1 MAFTKNEIR
10 VGLFIVVPLLI
21 LMLAIL
27 LKLGY
32 SIAGATMDVY
42 LKTDSI
48 TSIKKGTPI
57 RIKGYQIGRVVEIKP
72 VYKPALHF
80 LATMRISRDIE
91 LYEDCTAIIQN
102 QNIIG
107 DPTIEFRN
115 PERRGGPLLA
125 GDVIEGIEVV
135 NLEVLL
141 GNVNTLVSNLSSTV
155 SVIKQITVDSR
166 QNLKSLV
173 SNLAGSVSN
182 LNAILTNSQKDL
194 GSILSSFRETAKTM
208 NEISIELKRHPMK
221 FLFSG
226 KKDSTE

>member
-21 LMLAIL
+21 LLLTVL

-32 SIAGATMDVY
+32 SIAGSTMDVY

-91 LYEDCTAIIQN
+91 LFDDCTAVIQN

-115 PERRGGPLLA
+115 PERRGSPLLA
-125 GDVIEGIEVV
+125 GDVVEGIEVV
-135 NLEVLL
+135 NLEILL

-155 SVIKQITVDSR
+155 GVIKQITVDSR

-182 LNAILTNSQKDL
+182 LNAILANSQKDL
-194 GSILSSFRETAKTM
+194 GSILGSFRETAKTM
-208 NEISIELKRHPMK
+208 NEISVELKRHPMK

-226 KKDSTE
+226 KKEAKE